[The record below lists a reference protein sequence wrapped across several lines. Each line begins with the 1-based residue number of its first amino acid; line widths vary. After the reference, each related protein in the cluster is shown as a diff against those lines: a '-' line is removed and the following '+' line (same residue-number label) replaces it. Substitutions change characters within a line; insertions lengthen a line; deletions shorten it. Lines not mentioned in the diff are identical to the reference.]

1 MDHTNADHQQVHGPE
16 LDNWQQLTETLQLE
30 VEAQQHDMGSSSM
43 TDSDSQ
49 TVEPTAGN
57 SAAQPKPASDADM
70 LARFQRLQQESKGS
84 ADMRNILLN
93 KLNQAE
99 GSFQK
104 LAAQNL
110 AGLSQAAHTIDKV
123 QDGLPD
129 STVRLK
135 SALEGFFKPRRKAK
149 QTALIAGTSTLPA
162 VQPLPKPQP
171 SRKKRTFAQL
181 LTSGRH
187 ADKENSSVIANSAP
201 PPDAAAAASDAAGAI
216 ALASAASTAVLCN
229 AVPQRSGPEKA
240 GMAATNT
247 VKPGRQSKVS
257 RCGHCKNC
265 LTLAVEKAVLLP
277 TT

>member
-1 MDHTNADHQQVHGPE
+1 
-16 LDNWQQLTETLQLE
+16 
-30 VEAQQHDMGSSSM
+30 
-43 TDSDSQ
+43 
-49 TVEPTAGN
+49 
-57 SAAQPKPASDADM
+57 
-70 LARFQRLQQESKGS
+70 
-84 ADMRNILLN
+84 MRNILLN

-110 AGLSQAAHTIDKV
+110 AGLSQAAHTIEKV

-135 SALEGFFKPRRKAK
+135 SALEGSFKPRRRAK

-187 ADKENSSVIANSAP
+187 ADKENSNVIANSAP
-201 PPDAAAAASDAAGAI
+201 PDAAAGLSSIDAAAAASNAAGAV
-216 ALASAASTAVLCN
+216 ALASAAASTAVLCN
-229 AVPQRSGPEKA
+229 AVPQRSGAEKA

-265 LTLAVEKAVLLP
+265 LRPKNKQKCLTLAAEKAVLLP